1 MRIKST
7 GIFLFFFIAL
17 SLTAFSQASLYTPYA
32 FSTGTPATF
41 PAGTTVS
48 FGAGVD
54 DNALV
59 ITPGFNFQCGGA
71 VYSNFL
77 VSTNGWVACLPS
89 AAIPAYFA
97 SFLPANSLSGYAGG
111 TPLIAPMWDDIAA
124 NQFVWSISGTDLFIR
139 WNAKMPKN
147 SVAYGYTFGV
157 RLSAAGAISFI
168 YPTSVYNMNGAGANS
183 ASIGYA
189 SGCGEYYSITP
200 TTVILQQHVMQLNSL
215 LHFHK

>member
-1 MRIKST
+1 
-7 GIFLFFFIAL
+7 
-17 SLTAFSQASLYTPYA
+17 
-32 FSTGTPATF
+32 
-41 PAGTTVS
+41 
-48 FGAGVD
+48 
-54 DNALV
+54 
-59 ITPGFNFQCGGA
+59 
-71 VYSNFL
+71 
-77 VSTNGWVACLPS
+77 
-89 AAIPAYFA
+89 
-97 SFLPANSLSGYAGG
+97 
-111 TPLIAPMWDDIAA
+111 MWDDIAA

-200 TTVILQQHVMQLNSL
+200 TAAATATASDAAEFTTALSQIVTTWTGTAGNTGSMLVHLQVS
-215 LHFHK
+215 FRIIYWWWYRC